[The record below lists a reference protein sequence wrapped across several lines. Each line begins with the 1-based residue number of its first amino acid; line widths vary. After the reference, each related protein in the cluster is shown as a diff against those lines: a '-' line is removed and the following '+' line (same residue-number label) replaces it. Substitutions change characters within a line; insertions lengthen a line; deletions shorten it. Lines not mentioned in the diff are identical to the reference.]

1 MTARKADRGW
11 VILAAYVVGHNVR
24 AAGRGDEMLSHAFDR
39 WMTTRWLKWVLY
51 AVVGSVALHLVNL
64 MPAKL
69 DWLGGVMNTVA
80 RSIGPLR

>member
-1 MTARKADRGW
+1 MF
-11 VILAAYVVGHNVR
+11 VIGHNVI

-39 WMTTRWLKWVLY
+39 WMATRRLKWVLY

-69 DWLGGVMNTVA
+69 DWMSAAMDTIA
-80 RSIGPLR
+80 RKIGPLR